1 MTRFIMFFLCSVEQT
16 WLFIIERPSSVG
28 EWGLGAWGGGVHVRM
43 QNGRLRPRALEL

>member
-28 EWGLGAWGGGVHVRM
+28 EWGLGVWGGGRSCK
-43 QNGRLRPRALEL
+43 NAEWPPETPGT